1 MSFKN
6 IRGQERTITI
16 LKNYIAQSR
25 LRGGYLFSGPEGIG
39 KQLVAL
45 NLAKT
50 LNCQEDGIDSCDQC
64 ASCQKIDKNQHP
76 DVHVIACA
84 DSQIQIEYIR
94 QLQSHI
100 SLKPYEGRVKVFIIN
115 DAHTLTAEASNAL
128 LKILEEP
135 PENSLIILIT
145 DKLNL
150 LFKTIISRCKI
161 LKFAPLMRS
170 EVEEIISRDYGVDKE
185 SAHFLAYFSEGSLGC
200 ALRLKD
206 MDILREKNRV
216 IDAFGHSLK
225 KTYENL
231 NIQSKP
237 EIRRD
242 LNILASW
249 FRDIY
254 LVKIG
259 LPHQELINFDRR
271 QDLLKIMS
279 SFAFT
284 DLNDIMDTISV
295 SLKYLEQNINTRL
308 LLNNLSECITYGTK

>member
-6 IRGQERTITI
+6 IRGQDKAINI

-25 LRGGYLFSGPEGIG
+25 LLGSYILTGPEGVG

-50 LNCQEDGIDSCDQC
+50 LNCQDNGAEPCDAC

-94 QLQSHI
+94 QLQSRS

-115 DAHTLTAEASNAL
+115 DAHRLTAEASNAL

-135 PENSLIILIT
+135 PKNTLIILIT

-161 LKFAPLMRS
+161 LRFSPLIRT
-170 EVEEIISRDYGVDKE
+170 ELQEIISRDYGVDKA
-185 SAHFLAYFSEGSLGC
+185 SAHFLAYFSEGRLGC

-206 MDILREKNRV
+206 TDILREKNRV
-216 IDAFGHSLK
+216 IDAFGQSLT

-231 NIQSKP
+231 NIQGKP
-237 EIRRD
+237 EIRQN
-242 LNILASW
+242 LNILA
-249 FRDIY
+249 
-254 LVKIG
+254 
-259 LPHQELINFDRR
+259 
-271 QDLLKIMS
+271 
-279 SFAFT
+279 
-284 DLNDIMDTISV
+284 
-295 SLKYLEQNINTRL
+295 
-308 LLNNLSECITYGTK
+308 